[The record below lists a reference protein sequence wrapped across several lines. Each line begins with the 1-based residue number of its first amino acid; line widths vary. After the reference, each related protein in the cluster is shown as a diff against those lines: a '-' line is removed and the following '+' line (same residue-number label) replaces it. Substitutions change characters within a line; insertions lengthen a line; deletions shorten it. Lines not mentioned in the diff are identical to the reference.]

1 MDSRVS
7 AFKATQSYLDQQIK
21 MWTNSNRLIGAAFGF
36 GELSNVSVTGQVSR
50 GHRTLSERRR
60 FQPDR
65 GRDPAP
71 LVQIM
76 YEELLKALDA
86 MAFATARGD
95 YVQRGERQ
103 SKALAILTGL
113 ETSLDFDKGGQIA
126 VDLVA
131 IYREARRLVIAG
143 GREGDAALIIQAREM
158 IQEISTAWD
167 GIGQRG

>member
-1 MDSRVS
+1 MYVYNKFRAGNQRYKSVDIGSRIEG
-7 AFKATQSYLDQQIK
+7 ATPHQ
-21 MWTNSNRLIGAAFGF
+21 
-36 GELSNVSVTGQVSR
+36 
-50 GHRTLSERRR
+50 
-60 FQPDR
+60 
-65 GRDPAP
+65 

-86 MAFATARGD
+86 MAFATSRGD

-131 IYREARRLVIAG
+131 IYRETRRLAIAG
-143 GREGDAALIIQAREM
+143 GREGDARHVVQAREM
-158 IQEISTAWD
+158 IQEIATAWEE
-167 GIGQRG
+167 IGKRG

>member
-1 MDSRVS
+1 MYQYGKFRAGTARYQSVDISSRIEG
-7 AFKATQSYLDQQIK
+7 ATP
-21 MWTNSNRLIGAAFGF
+21 
-36 GELSNVSVTGQVSR
+36 
-50 GHRTLSERRR
+50 HR
-60 FQPDR
+60 
-65 GRDPAP
+65 

-95 YVQRGERQ
+95 YVQRGEHQ
-103 SKALAILTGL
+103 SKVLAILTGL

-143 GREGDAALIIQAREM
+143 GRDSDAKLVTQTRDM
-158 IQEISTAWD
+158 IQEISNAWD
-167 GIGQRG
+167 AIGRRG

>member
-1 MDSRVS
+1 MYQYGKFRAGPARYQSVDISSRIEG
-7 AFKATQSYLDQQIK
+7 ATP
-21 MWTNSNRLIGAAFGF
+21 
-36 GELSNVSVTGQVSR
+36 
-50 GHRTLSERRR
+50 HR
-60 FQPDR
+60 
-65 GRDPAP
+65 

-86 MAFATARGD
+86 MAFAASRGD
-95 YVQRGERQ
+95 YVKRGEHQ

-143 GREGDAALIIQAREM
+143 GRDGDPRLVTQTRDM
-158 IQEISTAWD
+158 IQEIASAWD
-167 GIGQRG
+167 AIGRRG

>member
-1 MDSRVS
+1 MYSYSKFRAGTARYQSVDISSRIEG
-7 AFKATQSYLDQQIK
+7 ATPHQ
-21 MWTNSNRLIGAAFGF
+21 
-36 GELSNVSVTGQVSR
+36 
-50 GHRTLSERRR
+50 
-60 FQPDR
+60 
-65 GRDPAP
+65 

-86 MAFATARGD
+86 MAFATSRGD

-103 SKALAILTGL
+103 SRVLAILTGL

-143 GREGDAALIIQAREM
+143 GREGNAQLVIQAREM
-158 IQEISTAWD
+158 IAEISTAWEA
-167 GIGQRG
+167 IGRRG

>member
-1 MDSRVS
+1 MYQYGKFRAGTARYQSVDISSRIEG
-7 AFKATQSYLDQQIK
+7 ATP
-21 MWTNSNRLIGAAFGF
+21 
-36 GELSNVSVTGQVSR
+36 
-50 GHRTLSERRR
+50 HR
-60 FQPDR
+60 
-65 GRDPAP
+65 

-95 YVQRGERQ
+95 YVQRGEHQ
-103 SKALAILTGL
+103 SKVLAILTGL

-143 GREGDAALIIQAREM
+143 GRDSDAKLVTQTRDM
-158 IQEISTAWD
+158 IQEISNAWD
-167 GIGQRG
+167 AIGRGG

>member
-1 MDSRVS
+1 MYQYGRFRAGTARYQSVDIASRIEG
-7 AFKATQSYLDQQIK
+7 ATP
-21 MWTNSNRLIGAAFGF
+21 
-36 GELSNVSVTGQVSR
+36 
-50 GHRTLSERRR
+50 HR
-60 FQPDR
+60 
-65 GRDPAP
+65 

-95 YVQRGERQ
+95 YVQRGDHQ
-103 SKALAILTGL
+103 SKVLAILTGL

-143 GREGDAALIIQAREM
+143 GREGDAQLIGQAREM
-158 IQEISTAWD
+158 IQEISNAWD
-167 GIGQRG
+167 AIGRRG